1 MRQRYVAE
9 KKKKK
14 IIFSLEKC
22 MSMATVFQELGF
34 QEPRLCQ
41 RRHDPKGKEKKELW
55 QFSLTLL
62 FSFDN
67 FFVESFLTEK
77 TNSDTWDFTVVE
89 VVPDTSLL
97 LGRDLLLEPIWSN
110 ATSHREGLLRGGE
123 KTFLLYYCHT
133 QKQIECGLWVWPEF
147 CPLYDSRECLL
158 DRNTTCLCQIN
169 FVRGNAVAT
178 LRSFF
183 CYSSNSD
190 FELPLSTQIKSF
202 SAKMQLCC
210 LPPSYLELQK
220 NFVVKCLHYNLSC
233 Q

>member
-110 ATSHREGLLRGGE
+110 ATSHREGLFCARRDFLTLLLLSYSEANWMWLMSVTGILPSLR
-123 KTFLLYYCHT
+123 
-133 QKQIECGLWVWPEF
+133 
-147 CPLYDSRECLL
+147 
-158 DRNTTCLCQIN
+158 
-169 FVRGNAVAT
+169 
-178 LRSFF
+178 
-183 CYSSNSD
+183 
-190 FELPLSTQIKSF
+190 
-202 SAKMQLCC
+202 
-210 LPPSYLELQK
+210 
-220 NFVVKCLHYNLSC
+220 
-233 Q
+233 